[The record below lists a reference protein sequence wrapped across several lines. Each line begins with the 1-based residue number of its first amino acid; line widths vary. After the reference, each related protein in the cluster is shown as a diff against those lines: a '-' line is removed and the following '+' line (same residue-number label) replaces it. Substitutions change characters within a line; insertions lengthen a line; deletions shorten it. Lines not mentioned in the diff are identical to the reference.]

1 MSSISSG
8 PALSGVVF
16 EFFHFPSDR
25 LIQAEH
31 KSECQKQAGNTSL
44 VLICPASQA
53 DDDGSAL
60 VSEYSSLSVSWP
72 IYLECV
78 EMVLNGSM
86 VL

>member
-16 EFFHFPSDR
+16 EFFHFPSDKASSR
-25 LIQAEH
+25 QSINQN
-31 KSECQKQAGNTSL
+31 GNTSL

-60 VSEYSSLSVSWP
+60 VSEYSSLSISWP
-72 IYLECV
+72 MYLECV